1 MRGIQI
7 KQPFRSGTQEN
18 IMEFIIPTT
27 NLTQIKFSLAAK
39 SDGSAETL
47 LAEYWNGSQW
57 TNAGLP
63 ISQTP
68 IGANFTVILF
78 DFSSVAVANNNP
90 AFKIR
95 LRFDGADMTSDTGKA
110 VHINNIA
117 LEGQT
122 SSLATN
128 EQSIGK
134 NNVKIFPNPAG
145 QHAQIVSNEII
156 EHLSVYS
163 VSGKIVHQ
171 SKPQKLE
178 TSINL
183 EKLETGIY
191 FVKIKSKSGE
201 TTLKL
206 IKK

>member
-1 MRGIQI
+1 M
-7 KQPFRSGTQEN
+7 
-18 IMEFIIPTT
+18 PTT
-27 NLTQIKFSLAAK
+27 NLTQVKFSLAAK
-39 SDGSAETL
+39 SDGGAETL

-68 IGANFTVILF
+68 IGANFAVILF

-117 LEGQT
+117 LEGQV
-122 SSLATN
+122 SSLGTN
-128 EQSIGK
+128 ELPIGK
-134 NNVKIFPNPAG
+134 NYVKIFPNPADE
-145 QHAQIVSNEII
+145 QVNFVSQEIMEQLI
-156 EHLSVYS
+156 VYS
-163 VSGKIVHQ
+163 VSGKAVHQ

-183 EKLETGIY
+183 EKWETGIY

-201 TTLKL
+201 KAVKL